1 MFLGISTASWLVIGI
16 IGVGLCLVVKLFET
30 SPVPNDI
37 PRALNRKSLL
47 GRAVERFVG
56 VNPISFIREGY
67 QKVGG
72 TPLKHVFLADII
84 VI

>member
-1 MFLGISTASWLVIGI
+1 MFLSISIASWLVIGI

-30 SPVPNDI
+30 SSVPNGI
-37 PRALNRKSLL
+37 PRVLNREDLV

-56 VNPISFIREGY
+56 VNPIGFIREGY

-72 TPLKHVFLADII
+72 TPLKHAS
-84 VI
+84 